1 MGDSVKE
8 KVVIFSGAGISAESG
23 LKTFRDMGGLWHE
36 YAVEQVASP
45 QGWQANPE
53 LVLRFYNERRQS
65 VLDAIPNA
73 AHHAIADL
81 EAVFDVTVVTQ
92 NIDDLH
98 ERAGSSRVIHV
109 HGEILKARSSVDPSL
124 IYPCDKPIIELG
136 ELCECGSQLRPDV
149 VWFGENVRHMD
160 ICKELFA
167 SASRLITV
175 GTSLTVYPAAGLV
188 KHAPFLAEKYLVSPE
203 LQEIPYGFRL
213 LRGSATTVVPHIV
226 TCWLEGRKPGR

>member
-1 MGDSVKE
+1 MVRE

-45 QGWQANPE
+45 QGWEANPE
-53 LVLRFYNERRQS
+53 LVLRFYNERRRA
-65 VLDAIPNA
+65 VLDAVPNA
-73 AHHAIADL
+73 AHRAIADL
-81 EAVFDVTVVTQ
+81 ESMFDVVVVTQ

-98 ERAGSSRVIHV
+98 ERAGSSQVVHV
-109 HGEILKARSSVDPSL
+109 HGEILKARSSIDPSL
-124 IYPCDKPIIELG
+124 IYPWSKPAIDLG
-136 ELCECGSQLRPDV
+136 ELCERGSQLRPDV

-160 ICKELFA
+160 VCEQLFA
-167 SASRLITV
+167 GASRLITV

-188 KHAPFLAEKYLVSPE
+188 KRASFHAEKYFVYPE
-203 LQEIPYGFRL
+203 RQDIPYGFRF
-213 LRGSATTVVPHIV
+213 LRGNAATVVPHIV